1 MKKFTKTLVAVAVLA
16 ATASGVAEARIINIL
31 DQQATGSEFVLNAIN
46 LTKDNSVLVDL
57 GFDVAQFL
65 SKKDQDF
72 SYTLDAAEFQQFTSL
87 IAAGDNVTWGVYA
100 GHRDT
105 SVESSYPFVG
115 LYTTSVDP
123 VPAVVSGNYV
133 QIDNAVGKIGD
144 IALAVTEEFD
154 NSNNFSEFRKAGE
167 AGLTTYLA
175 NDLGGAIPFQAQ
187 AEIGTELAFLHEGW
201 DYNVLADFDTTV
213 VEYYGSFNL
222 TLNNGVGTL
231 AYTAPSAVPVPAAV
245 WMFGAGLM
253 SMLGLTRRKSVAA

>member
-16 ATASGVAEARIINIL
+16 ATASGVAEARIVNIL
-31 DQQATGSEFVLNAIN
+31 DQQPYGSELVLNAIN

-57 GFDVAQFL
+57 GINVAQYL
-65 SKKDQDF
+65 AQKDQDF
-72 SYTLDAAEFQQFTSL
+72 SFTLNAAEFQQFTSL
-87 IAAGDNVTWGVYA
+87 IAVGDNVTWGVYA
-100 GHRDT
+100 GHRDS

-115 LYTTSVDP
+115 LYTTSVEP
-123 VPAVVSGNYV
+123 VPAVVSGNFT
-133 QIDNAVGKIGD
+133 QIDNSVGKVGD

-154 NSNNFSEFRKAGE
+154 NSNNFSEFRIAGE

-175 NDLGGAIPFQAQ
+175 NDLGGSLPFQAQ
-187 AEIGTELAFLHEGW
+187 AEIGTELTFLHEGW

-231 AYTAPSAVPVPAAV
+231 AYTAPVPVPAAV

-253 SMLGLTRRKSVAA
+253 GMLGLTRRKSVAA